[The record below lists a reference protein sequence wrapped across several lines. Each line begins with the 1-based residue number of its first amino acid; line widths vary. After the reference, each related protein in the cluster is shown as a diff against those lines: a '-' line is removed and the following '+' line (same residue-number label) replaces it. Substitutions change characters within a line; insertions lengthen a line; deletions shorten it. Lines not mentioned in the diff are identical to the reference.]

1 MIIKSIGVVFIV
13 GSCAC
18 VGFKIAANYKKE
30 EKMLCDLVMILEYM
44 ISELQYRL
52 TPLPLLCRQ
61 VSQLFPNALG
71 NLFKK
76 FSDELDLQKHA
87 DPGSCMATVLKN
99 TTFITPITRNQI
111 ITLCNSVGRFG
122 MEGQLK
128 GLNTVQLEC
137 ERQLSLLRNNRD
149 SKIRS
154 YQTLG
159 LCAGAALAILLI

>member
-1 MIIKSIGVVFIV
+1 M
-13 GSCAC
+13 
-18 VGFKIAANYKKE
+18 AA
-30 EKMLCDLVMILEYM
+30 
-44 ISELQYRL
+44 
-52 TPLPLLCRQ
+52 
-61 VSQLFPNALG
+61 
-71 NLFKK
+71 
-76 FSDELDLQKHA
+76 
-87 DPGSCMATVLKN
+87 VLKN
-99 TTFITPITRNQI
+99 TAFITPITRNQI

-159 LCAGAALAILLI
+159 LCTGAALAILLI